1 MDGLSAEAK
10 LQGYRLE
17 GADDHVLELWFK
29 NRRVAIFSQT
39 GVTVEA
45 LNHEVSR
52 DIQENT
58 N

>member
-1 MDGLSAEAK
+1 MDGLSDEAK

-17 GADDHVLELWFK
+17 GTDDHVLELWFK
-29 NRRVAIFSQT
+29 NRRVAIFSQE